1 MIYPG
6 EKHGILSI
14 PGSHPLSISTICPD
28 MTAHL
33 AARNRKEEVERE
45 IAQGPSE
52 PVPKMSDERGKLT
65 SPSFILCSS
74 KRKKRPFFFLSLR
87 FFSQG
92 ISVCPTELPIVYA
105 TSSIGKCLS
114 QHLCP
119 IGFMPIGNVP
129 FNLSHILSL
138 SHRSFGRGENSFI
151 LLYDI
156 LYLACGCLHHKP

>member
-1 MIYPG
+1 MIHPG

-74 KRKKRPFFFLSLR
+74 KRKKTILLSQASFLLSWDLSLLYR
-87 FFSQG
+87 
-92 ISVCPTELPIVYA
+92 VAYRLCYIVYRKMFEPTPLPYRFYA
-105 TSSIGKCLS
+105 DWQCSFQSIA
-114 QHLCP
+114 HL
-119 IGFMPIGNVP
+119 VP
-129 FNLSHILSL
+129 FSSKFW
-138 SHRSFGRGENSFI
+138 SRGEFVHPSI
-151 LLYDI
+151 
-156 LYLACGCLHHKP
+156 